1 MSACDRVQPLLA
13 ESISGELD
21 PGEAAEVRAHLAE
34 CASCRAEEVEMRGLL
49 ELLARDAA
57 DGLGSGVRD
66 PGSAYWAGFADRVA
80 ANASTSQSGASANAP
95 HAKSNVVWLFGPLPR
110 LVAAGLA
117 AAAVLVVAL
126 KVPTVPT
133 AVSAEDPHLAE
144 LLTESIASQPLI
156 DLSDLEADDL
166 DRLGEELVTTAA
178 APTREVDAPRSPAST
193 LDGLEDLSTTELEK
207 LLEQLDAFET

>member
-21 PGEAAEVRAHLAE
+21 AGDAADVRIHLAE
-34 CASCRAEEVEMRGLL
+34 CASCRAEEAEMRGLL
-49 ELLARDAA
+49 ELLEHDAA

-66 PGSAYWAGFADRVA
+66 PGAAYWASFADRVA
-80 ANASTSQSGASANAP
+80 AQATP
-95 HAKSNVVWLFGPLPR
+95 RAKTGNVAWFFGRVPR
-110 LVAAGLA
+110 MLAAGLA
-117 AAAVLVVAL
+117 AAAMLVVAL
-126 KVPTVPT
+126 KMPT
-133 AVSAEDPHLAE
+133 APPSAPADDPRLAE
-144 LLTESIASQPLI
+144 LFTESVATLPLV

-166 DRLGEELVTTAA
+166 DRLGDELVTASAA
-178 APTREVDAPRSPAST
+178 VPARDVDAPRSPAAA